1 MSESVVEVEGMLVKS
16 PPHQRDIFGKL
27 KRWRKRYCVLRRS
40 KSRERGATLSYY
52 ETQEAYI
59 YGTKSKGE
67 LEIFQSVWNRC
78 STKLMQ
84 KQQYTNVIL
93 VRAKMSKKCVVQ
105 AWTQWANT
113 DLSDTDLR
121 AGFRFSTW
129 DFQFHFNCVILAL
142 SFSIPF
148 FCNSLLC
155 WVDHAYRCSIKCT
168 LQTLGI
174 QHGDQLALCH

>member
-67 LEIFQSVWNRC
+67 LEIFHSLFETSVSQS
-78 STKLMQ
+78 
-84 KQQYTNVIL
+84 
-93 VRAKMSKKCVVQ
+93 
-105 AWTQWANT
+105 
-113 DLSDTDLR
+113 
-121 AGFRFSTW
+121 
-129 DFQFHFNCVILAL
+129 
-142 SFSIPF
+142 
-148 FCNSLLC
+148 
-155 WVDHAYRCSIKCT
+155 
-168 LQTLGI
+168 
-174 QHGDQLALCH
+174 